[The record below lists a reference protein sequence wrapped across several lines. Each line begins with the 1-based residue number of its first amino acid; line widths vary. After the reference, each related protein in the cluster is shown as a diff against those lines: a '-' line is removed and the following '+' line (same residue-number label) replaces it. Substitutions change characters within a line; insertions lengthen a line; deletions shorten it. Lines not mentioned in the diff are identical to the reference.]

1 MTLVPFHQLMADAEA
16 GGYAI
21 GYFES
26 WNLESLMAVADAA
39 EAMRSPV
46 ILGFSGIYLTHARR
60 VVKEPLSVY
69 AAMGLEVCRKLST
82 PTCLLFN
89 ESPHLDS
96 VLDAIDQGFNL
107 VMFSDEEMELS
118 ELGDHVRKVCAKAH
132 LAGAA
137 VEAEM
142 ASLQG
147 MGAQVAE
154 PPADLRLTDPE
165 QVRHFVEATGIDA
178 LAVNIGQ
185 VHLHG
190 RETVPLDLDRLT
202 RLKSAVGVPL
212 VLHGATSVDRG
223 HLVEAIRRGIRKVN
237 VGSSLKQIYYQE
249 LRAACRRSKPDANP
263 YEVIGSGLPE
273 DIVTAGRVAMQKAVE
288 DLMLLFGS
296 ADRSDGGAR

>member
-1 MTLVPFHQLMADAEA
+1 MPLVPFAELMADAEA
-16 GGYAI
+16 GGYAV

-26 WNLESLMAVADAA
+26 CNLESLMAVADAA

-46 ILGFSGIYLTHARR
+46 ILGFSGIYLTHPRR
-60 VVKEPLSVY
+60 IVKEPLSVY

-96 VLDAIDQGFNL
+96 VLDAVDRGFNL
-107 VMFSDEEMELS
+107 VMFSDEEMKLPELS
-118 ELGDHVRKVCAKAH
+118 GRVKTVCAKAH
-132 LAGAA
+132 HAGAV

-147 MGAQVAE
+147 MGEQVTE
-154 PPADLRLTDPE
+154 QPPDLRLTDPDAA
-165 QVRHFVEATGIDA
+165 RRFVEETRVDA

-190 RETVPLDLDRLT
+190 REKVPLDLDRLS

-223 HLVEAIRRGIRKVN
+223 HLVEAIRRGIRKIN
-237 VGSSLKQIYYQE
+237 VGSILKQIYFHE
-249 LRAACRRSKPDANP
+249 LRAACRKSKPDASP

-273 DIVTAGRVAMQKAVE
+273 DIAVAGRLAMQKAVE
-288 DLMLLFGS
+288 DLMQLFGS
-296 ADRSDGGAR
+296 AGRAQGGVQ